1 MDKSLTVGDLSVSN
15 HRSSETGSSRARY
28 FVAIEGYD
36 FYLDEVGNPCYW
48 DKNKHQG
55 FWLVSDFLS
64 GIEIEK
70 SLLLPRVIALMTLGF
85 TFQFFVDSSANYP
98 RQRNSG
104 TTMSMRELVVGAAG
118 LSSSYY

>member
-1 MDKSLTVGDLSVSN
+1 MSN
-15 HRSSETGSSRARY
+15 HRSSEIGSSRERY

-36 FYLDEVGNPCYW
+36 FYLDGVGNPCYW
-48 DKNKHQG
+48 NKSKHQG
-55 FWLVSDFLS
+55 YWLVSDFLS
-64 GIEIEK
+64 EVEIEK
-70 SLLLPRVIALMTLGF
+70 SLLSPRVIALVTLGF
-85 TFQFFVDSSANYP
+85 TFRFFVDSSANYP